1 METKLSSQLAAT
13 RPKLTQSGVL
23 DKMQQ
28 YVETMY
34 KLTKTFKSTRPE
46 IGIDHTFWI
55 RLPKPKSVIN
65 FYLGPFN
72 RTRCTI
78 TAGRCRDFGFLPL
91 EPSQKG
97 EISSQ
102 KGEMPLILTI
112 IVVVASIVIVVR
124 NFPLGLLDS

>member
-1 METKLSSQLAAT
+1 MGKA
-13 RPKLTQSGVL
+13 
-23 DKMQQ
+23 
-28 YVETMY
+28 
-34 KLTKTFKSTRPE
+34 
-46 IGIDHTFWI
+46 
-55 RLPKPKSVIN
+55 
-65 FYLGPFN
+65 
-72 RTRCTI
+72 I

-112 IVVVASIVIVVR
+112 VVVASIVIVVR